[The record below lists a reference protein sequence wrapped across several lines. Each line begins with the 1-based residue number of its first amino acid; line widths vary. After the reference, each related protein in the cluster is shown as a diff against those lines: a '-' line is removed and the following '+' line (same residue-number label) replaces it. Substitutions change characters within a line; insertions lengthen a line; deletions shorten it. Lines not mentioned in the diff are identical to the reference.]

1 MSPSL
6 SSIIPVFLG
15 EDASLSIITYKR
27 EKLKKKKKNREPK
40 TKEKPGTK
48 EREHFKKERVASL
61 GSE

>member
-27 EKLKKKKKNREPK
+27 EKLKKKKKIGNLKLKKNQEPK
-40 TKEKPGTK
+40 KENISRRK
-48 EREHFKKERVASL
+48 E
-61 GSE
+61 

>member
-27 EKLKKKKKNREPK
+27 EKLKKKKNWEPK